1 MLIIWVRKSQDPS
14 ASSYTHTVPIIKQNK
29 FVTNY
34 KTLLYVPGRRA
45 WSQRIHCLI
54 APLWGE
60 IQLLLCWGDPER
72 SLEKK
77 KEMKIHC
84 NYINCRHAAE
94 FMTCIFIMKWLIETG
109 NLTLPL
115 SHSCSFCSTHLK
127 IYCLN
132 FQYIGWNIRELLTI
146 VSCYSLKLYSYSSY
160 LNTNFYSLTYIIL
173 PSPFQPKWITSIL
186 TV

>member
-1 MLIIWVRKSQDPS
+1 MITENTLSNS
-14 ASSYTHTVPIIKQNK
+14 AIMRWNT
-29 FVTNY
+29 
-34 KTLLYVPGRRA
+34 A
-45 WSQRIHCLI
+45 
-54 APLWGE
+54 APVLGGSGE
-60 IQLLLCWGDPER
+60 VLG
-72 SLEKK
+72 EKK

-173 PSPFQPKWITSIL
+173 PSPFQPKWVTSIL